1 MEGHDFLEGQN
12 GRFCSVMVSRCIRSN
27 VLVVDCVIQRKPCFI
42 PSRKVGQESSV
53 VTLIEKP
60 LTTLSSSFKIMFI
73 KLLLNF
79 NHFIR
84 MPTKV
89 FFVTRQNE
97 DVEIPRPFFVAL
109 KRSLLTSNAY
119 WIAWIFSVILSVS
132 FLPDLPLLKFKDVPF
147 NWHFATFVVWLYTRW
162 VTFMK
167 RHPKSCLN
175 KAWTR
180 LFLS

>member
-1 MEGHDFLEGQN
+1 MSN
-12 GRFCSVMVSRCIRSN
+12 SNSSRKSRWF
-27 VLVVDCVIQRKPCFI
+27 D
-42 PSRKVGQESSV
+42 RKVGQESSV

-60 LTTLSSSFKIMFI
+60 LTKLSSSFKIMFI

-119 WIAWIFSVILSVS
+119 WIGWIFSVILSVS
-132 FLPDLPLLKFKDVPF
+132 FLPDLPLLKFKDVDLIGILQ
-147 NWHFATFVVWLYTRW
+147 NLLYGYILGGWRLWNAT
-162 VTFMK
+162 
-167 RHPKSCLN
+167 
-175 KAWTR
+175 
-180 LFLS
+180 LSPA

>member
-1 MEGHDFLEGQN
+1 MSN
-12 GRFCSVMVSRCIRSN
+12 SNSSRKSRWF
-27 VLVVDCVIQRKPCFI
+27 D
-42 PSRKVGQESSV
+42 RKVGQESSV

-60 LTTLSSSFKIMFI
+60 LTKLSSSFKITFI

-119 WIAWIFSVILSVS
+119 WIGWIFSVILSVS
-132 FLPDLPLLKFKDVPF
+132 FLPDLPLLKFKDVHLIGILQ
-147 NWHFATFVVWLYTRW
+147 NLLYGYILGGWRLWNAT
-162 VTFMK
+162 
-167 RHPKSCLN
+167 
-175 KAWTR
+175 
-180 LFLS
+180 LSPA